1 MTDTITKIDTQNS
14 DQIAEYYGIEYFS
27 DFKSAD
33 EVREYFTP
41 ENIADMFGDSDETT
55 EELNEMAETIIKEI
69 E

>member
-1 MTDTITKIDTQNS
+1 MTDTTIDTRNS
-14 DQIAEYYGIEYFS
+14 DQIAEYYGIEHFS

-41 ENIADMFGDSDETT
+41 ENIADMFGDSDETI